1 MSYEQNDTT
10 YVSSLLMSTTSTNQ
24 ASGWQSIWLEW
35 NPKGRH
41 GAAYVPPCAPMYP
54 HDPPYMTWG
63 RDVNTWAKGRI
74 SRVIEHK
81 SFMGKTHTLSTNGAL
96 TMDQSSAA
104 AWEQE
109 FDQVLS
115 LISPELVLIRK
126 ISIQGFMQWVA
137 LTDRNM
143 FQFGGELLL

>member
-1 MSYEQNDTT
+1 
-10 YVSSLLMSTTSTNQ
+10 
-24 ASGWQSIWLEW
+24 
-35 NPKGRH
+35 
-41 GAAYVPPCAPMYP
+41 
-54 HDPPYMTWG
+54 
-63 RDVNTWAKGRI
+63 
-74 SRVIEHK
+74 
-81 SFMGKTHTLSTNGAL
+81 MGKTHTLSTNGAL